1 MKLRIGTRGSMLA
14 RAQSEL
20 VANSLKRQLG
30 AGFEAELVEIVTH
43 GDVTPGSLVGLSET
57 GVFVT
62 ALRNALLDDQCDVLV
77 HSLKDMP
84 VADFDGLH
92 IAAIPTRGDSRDAL
106 CASGSMLADL
116 DAGARVGT
124 SSPRRAAQLKAL
136 RPDLDVVDVR
146 GNVDSRLARIGH
158 DFEAVVVAYAGLQRL
173 DREDQADE
181 IFEPDIFV
189 PAPGQGALAIEAR
202 DDAPPELRSAL
213 ARLDDMT
220 TRARVTAE
228 RAALAVLQGGCS
240 APVGV
245 HATALDGALTV
256 RARVIRADGSLAL
269 NEVQRGPLIQAER
282 IGRTVGH
289 ALLGRGA
296 QRLMTDGGA

>member
-1 MKLRIGTRGSMLA
+1 
-14 RAQSEL
+14 
-20 VANSLKRQLG
+20 
-30 AGFEAELVEIVTH
+30 
-43 GDVTPGSLVGLSET
+43 
-57 GVFVT
+57 
-62 ALRNALLDDQCDVLV
+62 
-77 HSLKDMP
+77 
-84 VADFDGLH
+84 
-92 IAAIPTRGDSRDAL
+92 
-106 CASGSMLADL
+106 MLADL